1 MLTKLQSQSVIQSF
15 LYHYQTPAS
24 VSRARYEV
32 RAICRKLGYDDPE
45 DIEWSLVTRPV
56 VMAFMGDEAMR
67 AKKPSSQNFTLNI
80 FKGLC
85 REALLCQRMSTEQFN
100 GINQIKGVRG
110 ERINLPTLPT
120 IEDVIRVIRTCME
133 DGLIGIRDAAIFAVG
148 VGTGLRRSEI
158 TRLQTKDIEFDE
170 QRLHIVGKGQKK
182 RTVSFCRGIG
192 IILKA
197 WADVRGKE
205 GVPNF
210 LVGLHKSGKLLTD
223 RPLNGETI
231 YTVVRTRMMEIVG
244 KRCSPHDLRR
254 IFASCLLRGKV
265 DVYATRQALGHKD
278 ISTTMLYDRREDEEF
293 LAAAASVE
301 ILGDPDKLL

>member
-1 MLTKLQSQSVIQSF
+1 MLSNLHSQSVIQSF

-24 VSRARYEV
+24 VSRVRYEV
-32 RAICRKLGYDDPE
+32 RAIGRNLGYDDPE
-45 DIEWSLVTRPV
+45 EIDWALVTRPV
-56 VMAFMGDEAMR
+56 VMALMGDAAMR

-80 FKGLC
+80 LKGLC
-85 REALLCQRMSTEQFN
+85 REALLCQCMSTEQFN

-120 IEDVIRVIRTCME
+120 IEDVLQVILTCMKQ
-133 DGLIGIRDAAIFAVG
+133 GLIGIRDAAIFAVG

-158 TRLQTKDIEFDE
+158 TRLLTEDINFDE
-170 QRLHIVGKGQKK
+170 HRLHIVGKGQKK

-197 WADVRGKE
+197 WADVRGTD

-210 LVGLHKSGKLLTD
+210 FVGLHKSGKLLVD
-223 RPLNGETI
+223 RPLNDETV

-278 ISTTMLYDRREDEEF
+278 ISTTLLYDRREDEEH
-293 LAAAASVE
+293 LAAAAAVE
-301 ILGDPDKLL
+301 LLGDPERLL

>member
-1 MLTKLQSQSVIQSF
+1 MLTNLQSQSVIQSF

-24 VSRARYEV
+24 VARVRYEV
-32 RAICRKLGYDDPE
+32 RTICRKLGYDDPE

-56 VMAFMGDEAMR
+56 VMAFMGDEARR

-85 REALLCQRMSTEQFN
+85 REALLCQRMLTEQFN

-120 IEDVIRVIRTCME
+120 IEDVIRVIRTCMK

-210 LVGLHKSGKLLTD
+210 LVGLHKILIFPPAYERIS
-223 RPLNGETI
+223 
-231 YTVVRTRMMEIVG
+231 
-244 KRCSPHDLRR
+244 SP
-254 IFASCLLRGKV
+254 
-265 DVYATRQALGHKD
+265 
-278 ISTTMLYDRREDEEF
+278 
-293 LAAAASVE
+293 AASYVSE
-301 ILGDPDKLL
+301 